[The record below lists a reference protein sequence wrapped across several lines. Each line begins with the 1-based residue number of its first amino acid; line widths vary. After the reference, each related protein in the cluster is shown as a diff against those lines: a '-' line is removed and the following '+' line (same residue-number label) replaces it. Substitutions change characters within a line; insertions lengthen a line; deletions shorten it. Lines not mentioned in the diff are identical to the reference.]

1 MEYTAYWNLTAP
13 PFENVPDP
21 TFYFPSEKHEGAR
34 QRLLYGVKAKKGI
47 VMLTGDLG
55 CGKTLIS
62 RALLQALPSPDY
74 DIGLVVNPALPFM
87 DFLAEVLYQFGLDST
102 GTKVQLIHRVNDRLL
117 ANHHQKRSTVLVVD
131 EAQSIQD
138 DRIFEDLRLLLN
150 FQLNHDFL
158 MTMVLLGQPELKE
171 RVQANPQLSQRIGLR
186 YHLAP
191 LTAEETHQYIRFRI
205 RIAGGDP
212 NVFSN
217 EAVSVIFRQSGGV
230 SRLINALCDTC
241 LFLGAQDRRSQ
252 IDLATAEQAT
262 LAVI

>member
-1 MEYTAYWNLTAP
+1 MSSFQKAIEFVLRW
-13 PFENVPDP
+13 
-21 TFYFPSEKHEGAR
+21 EGG
-34 QRLLYGVKAKKGI
+34 Y
-47 VMLTGDLG
+47 
-55 CGKTLIS
+55 
-62 RALLQALPSPDY
+62 
-74 DIGLVVNPALPFM
+74 
-87 DFLAEVLYQFGLDST
+87 
-102 GTKVQLIHRVNDRLL
+102 VNDPDDPGGETNFGISKR
-117 ANHHQKRSTVLVVD
+117 AHPDHHQKRSTVLVVD